1 MNIGLLI
8 ILLLAAMVAVVVEFN
23 IIARMSKART
33 VRTGGYVPVENTT
46 QEPDFLENVMRVVF
60 MITWGVVALLFL
72 FLFAGAIFA

>member
-23 IIARMSKART
+23 IIARMTKDRT
-33 VRTGGYVPVENTT
+33 VRTGGYVPAEKTT

>member
-33 VRTGGYVPVENTT
+33 VRTGGYVPAEKTT

>member
-23 IIARMSKART
+23 IISKMSKART
-33 VRTGGYVPVENTT
+33 VRTGGYVPAENIT

>member
-23 IIARMSKART
+23 IIARMTKDRT
-33 VRTGGYVPVENTT
+33 VQPGYKSVENPR
-46 QEPDFLENVMRVVF
+46 EPDFLENVMRVVF

>member
-23 IIARMSKART
+23 IIARMSKDRKVAP
-33 VRTGGYVPVENTT
+33 GYKSVENPR
-46 QEPDFLENVMRVVF
+46 EPDFLENVMRVVF

>member
-8 ILLLAAMVAVVVEFN
+8 ILLLAAMVAVIVEFN
-23 IIARMSKART
+23 IIARMTKDRK
-33 VRTGGYVPVENTT
+33 VEPGYKSVENPR
-46 QEPDFLENVMRVVF
+46 EPDFLENVMRVVF